1 MPRQTETGR
10 QPTGRRTRADKHF
23 SNARLLAAIEA
34 LPAGFSLY
42 NADDRL
48 ALFNQRYREFYPRH
62 ADTLVAGK
70 TFEENLRAGVERG
83 EFADAIG
90 REEEWIAERLRSH
103 ADPQGPIEQ
112 RLTNGRWLQIEERRT
127 GDGET
132 VGLRTDI
139 TDLKILEQA
148 LKQNEGRLRD
158 LAEASADWFWE
169 MDADLRFTYLTQN
182 IERIVG
188 DSPEWYYG
196 KSREDLLADDYD
208 REAWGRHL
216 QTLRDRKPFRNFEYL
231 RVGEGL
237 EPRWL
242 CASGVPRFA
251 GDGAFLGYRGTG
263 TDVTEKKRAEEKLHA
278 SEIRLLHAQ
287 KMESI
292 GRLTGGIAH
301 DFNNLLAVIQ
311 GNLELIEEQVSGD
324 ELKSMIGSALRSVAR
339 GAKLTGQLL
348 MFGRKALLAPEVV
361 DLNRSVIAMGELI
374 RRTVPATIEIE
385 TGLAEGLWP
394 AELDQN
400 QLEAA
405 LLNIVLN
412 ARDAMPEGGR
422 LTIATAN
429 IDLAKDDL
437 ARFAAGF
444 APGRYVT
451 ITASDTG
458 HGMDAGTLA
467 RAFEPFFTTKPVGQG
482 SGLGLSMVHG
492 FARHS
497 GGDVL
502 IDSAPG
508 HGTTVRLYFPACR
521 RDAVPDAP
529 APELALPRAAGRECV
544 LVVEDQADVRRVVAA
559 QLDSLGYRVIE
570 AEDGAS
576 ALAALTSGS
585 RVDILLTDLVMPG
598 KPQGPAL
605 AEQARIL
612 RPGIGVILMTGNPSE
627 VVADGVVA
635 APGDVC
641 LIKPISKGELAR
653 EVWKQLDD
661 RGSE

>member
-62 ADTLVAGK
+62 ADVLVAGK

-216 QTLRDRKPFRNFEYL
+216 QTRRDRKPFRNFEYL

-242 CASGVPRFA
+242 CASGVPKFA

-324 ELKSMIGSALRSVAR
+324 ELQSRVGSALRPVAR
-339 GAKLTGQLL
+339 GATRRSLATGGVTLHRS
-348 MFGRKALLAPEVV
+348 GR
-361 DLNRSVIAMGELI
+361 
-374 RRTVPATIEIE
+374 
-385 TGLAEGLWP
+385 
-394 AELDQN
+394 
-400 QLEAA
+400 
-405 LLNIVLN
+405 
-412 ARDAMPEGGR
+412 
-422 LTIATAN
+422 
-429 IDLAKDDL
+429 
-437 ARFAAGF
+437 ARF
-444 APGRYVT
+444 
-451 ITASDTG
+451 
-458 HGMDAGTLA
+458 
-467 RAFEPFFTTKPVGQG
+467 QG
-482 SGLGLSMVHG
+482 G
-492 FARHS
+492 
-497 GGDVL
+497 
-502 IDSAPG
+502 P
-508 HGTTVRLYFPACR
+508 R
-521 RDAVPDAP
+521 RD
-529 APELALPRAAGRECV
+529 R
-544 LVVEDQADVRRVVAA
+544 
-559 QLDSLGYRVIE
+559 
-570 AEDGAS
+570 
-576 ALAALTSGS
+576 
-585 RVDILLTDLVMPG
+585 
-598 KPQGPAL
+598 
-605 AEQARIL
+605 
-612 RPGIGVILMTGNPSE
+612 
-627 VVADGVVA
+627 
-635 APGDVC
+635 
-641 LIKPISKGELAR
+641 
-653 EVWKQLDD
+653 
-661 RGSE
+661 